1 MRRTS
6 VSQASMSQASQTLR
20 VEHSQ
25 DLSCLRRSVHQKS
38 ANHRSSAL
46 AIAGMTLLL
55 AVCGWIVGGTE
66 GVHRAL
72 TGGAPRQDGSAIAH
86 ETIFRWFGARPLR
99 PAEAPGLFSIVVDVC
114 RRARL
119 SRLPA

>member
-72 TGGAPRQDGSAIAH
+72 TGGAPQPNGSAISR
-86 ETIFRWFGARPLR
+86 ETMYRWFGARLLH
-99 PAEAPGLFSIVVDVC
+99 PAELPGLFNILADVC
-114 RRARL
+114 SPPRL
-119 SRLPA
+119 SRLP